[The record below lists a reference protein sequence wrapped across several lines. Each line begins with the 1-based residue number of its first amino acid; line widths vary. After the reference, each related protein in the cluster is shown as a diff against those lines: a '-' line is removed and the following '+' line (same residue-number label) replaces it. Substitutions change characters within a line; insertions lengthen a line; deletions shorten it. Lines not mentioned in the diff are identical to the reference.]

1 MREETKALEKQYLK
15 LDTPILENVSNIVQG
30 KKAIVQ
36 EELQDLDKYLT
47 K

>member
-1 MREETKALEKQYLK
+1 LK

-30 KKAIVQ
+30 KKAVTE
-36 EELQDLDKYLT
+36 EELKDLDKYLT